1 MVLHTQRLSNKRIM
15 LPSSVAQKRKR
26 IVAGPNYQPDNQE
39 FLTASNSNTNNNAD
53 DIIADEVQSFH
64 IVLPNP
70 EAACVNP
77 FDYDECGKNENEDNV
92 NGDVDDDDDVR
103 SRLLFVDE
111 NDDNEDDDGDD
122 DNVAS
127 SFELDLSMCL
137 EVGGSI
143 SNGVFKL
150 RIHDDD
156 NNDDDP
162 MNHTNGEEEIKE
174 DETQSLAIQYA
185 MNGDNIFLTG
195 KAGTGKSWTS
205 RQICTR
211 LNNKQHLC
219 VVAPTGVAAINVDG
233 CTVHA
238 WGGFGIGSH
247 YSNFDK
253 MMRKDTRKKIIHTDV
268 LLFDEISMCDGHFFD
283 VLECMVSIIRC
294 YDTVKDR
301 IKVIR
306 SQAPLIHENIGGT
319 SQAGSNNES
328 IMSSYM
334 LQMRWEDPLNGGL
347 GDLPPWGGMQIITV
361 GDFFQLPPVPNK
373 PKGCDRGYDRQ
384 YLLENEE
391 LYEIEYNNQVGVL
404 GTYAFQSRSWS
415 KSNFHTIELTKIHRQ
430 KNDNDDG
437 LLKLLNAMRE
447 GEKPLS
453 QFHSTAIDAIK
464 APIRVLPTG
473 MIPTQLHSKNV
484 NVDEINR
491 SELAK
496 IPDVEV
502 KYKSNDMVLFDQYY
516 KDKLV
521 KKYLVEMIAYIPQIW
536 TSVEPIS
543 YPTTYYEKKTELQK
557 AESMKEVLYNQ
568 KRYMEISTLDTQ
580 IDTLISEI
588 SDQEALTIK
597 NNELS
602 LDNVTSWLAKSGIKD
617 ESSPQYYHDRLI
629 HFDKQLR
636 SDHAKLVHHANER
649 FFSTGECRVG
659 ELFILKTKSQVML
672 LYNLDLPKK
681 LANGS
686 RGVVEGFVLI
696 EEYRDLIIFTM
707 KRKENASNAHVKKC
721 KDASNTTTV
730 NKGDTGCVSV
740 ANDNKTDAGDAAPA
754 SIMYDTSASPKS
766 REESQTETQKDVYS
780 FITTLDKAIVV
791 ELVNCLISMEY
802 ISEELTKVERAIAAN
817 ISKLPVVKFLV
828 GQIRIIVPE
837 LFKKEFRGC
846 GEAHRW
852 QIPLA
857 LAWAISIHKR

>member
-1 MVLHTQRLSNKRIM
+1 MVLPSKRRLS
-15 LPSSVAQKRKR
+15 SSSSSRYED
-26 IVAGPNYQPDNQE
+26 AGEISAKHRCRPDDD
-39 FLTASNSNTNNNAD
+39 NAD
-53 DIIADEVQSFH
+53 DVEVRPFR
-64 IVLPNP
+64 VLDP
-70 EAACVNP
+70 EAACVNS
-77 FDYDECGKNENEDNV
+77 FDYDEYGKN
-92 NGDVDDDDDVR
+92 DDDDDDGGDDDYVR
-103 SRLLFVDE
+103 SPLFVDANYD
-111 NDDNEDDDGDD
+111 NDDNDDDDD
-122 DNVAS
+122 AS
-127 SFELDLSMCL
+127 SFELNLSMCP
-137 EVGGSI
+137 EVGGTIGNGI
-143 SNGVFKL
+143 SKL

-156 NNDDDP
+156 PQNE
-162 MNHTNGEEEIKE
+162 GGREEVG
-174 DETQSLAIQYA
+174 DETQSLAVQCA
-185 MNGDNIFLTG
+185 MNGENIFLTG
-195 KAGTGKSWTS
+195 KAGTGKSWAS
-205 RQICTR
+205 RRIRSR
-211 LNNKQHLC
+211 LINKRLW

-233 CTVHA
+233 MTVHA

-253 MMRKDTRKKIIHTDV
+253 MMSKETRKKILHTDV

-283 VLECMVSIIRC
+283 VLECMVAIIRC

-301 IKVIR
+301 IKVIKSR
-306 SQAPLIHENIGGT
+306 APLINENMGGT
-319 SQAGSNNES
+319 PQAKSNNES

-334 LQMRWEDPLNGGL
+334 LQMRWEDPSSGGL
-347 GDLPPWGGMQIITV
+347 GDLSPWGGMQIITV

-384 YLLENEE
+384 YLLENDE

-415 KSNFHTIELTKIHRQ
+415 KSNFRTIELTNIHRQ
-430 KNDNDDG
+430 KDDNDDG

-453 QFHSTAIDAIK
+453 LLHSTAIDAIK
-464 APIRVLPTG
+464 APIRMLPAG

-484 NVDEINR
+484 DVDEINR

-496 IPDVEV
+496 LPDVEV
-502 KYKSNDMVLFDQYY
+502 KYKANDKVLFDQYY

-521 KKYLVEMIAYIPQIW
+521 KKYSVEKIAYIPQIW
-536 TSVEPIS
+536 ASVEPIS

-557 AESMKEVLYNQ
+557 AELMKVVLYNE
-568 KRYMEISTLDTQ
+568 KRYMEISTVDTQ
-580 IDTLISEI
+580 IDSLKSEI
-588 SDQEALTIK
+588 SDQEALTMK

-602 LDNVTSWLAKSGIKD
+602 LDNVTSWLAESGIKD
-617 ESSPQYYHDRLI
+617 ESSPQYYYDRLI
-629 HFDKQLR
+629 DFDKQLR
-636 SDHAKLVHHANER
+636 SDHLTLIHHANER

-659 ELFILKTKSQVML
+659 EQFILKTKSQVML
-672 LYNLDLPKK
+672 LYNLDLPNK

-686 RGVVEGFVLI
+686 RGVVEGYILI
-696 EEYRDLIIFTM
+696 EEYRDLIIFIM
-707 KRKENASNAHVKKC
+707 KRKENASNAHVEKR
-721 KDASNTTTV
+721 KDASNTTV
-730 NKGDTGCVSV
+730 DKGDTGCVSV
-740 ANDNKTDAGDAAPA
+740 ANGNETDAGDAASG
-754 SIMYDTSASPKS
+754 SIMHDTSASPKG

-791 ELVNCLISMEY
+791 ELVNRLISMEY

-846 GEAHRW
+846 GEAQRW
-852 QIPLA
+852 QIPLS